1 MQANTLSLV
10 SVYPN
15 FNTISLRWNSKF
27 VIRNSLE
34 DPENQA
40 NINKAHD
47 LVETLFSAIMDNK
60 NNFNRLLNIATH
72 DYYTYTHSLN
82 VCSLSIGLG
91 SSIDLKDSELIELG
105 LGALLHDIGKCS
117 IDPFILNKPGVL
129 AAEEFKDIQCHITA
143 SKDLLKSNDQQ
154 ISKDSLSTILQHYER
169 MSGSGY
175 PYNLSGDQIHLFG
188 RIGAIVD
195 FYDALTTE

>member
-1 MQANTLSLV
+1 MKLSKCIPEFQ
-10 SVYPN
+10 YN
-15 FNTISLRWNSKF
+15 ILRENSKF
-27 VIRNSLE
+27 VIRYILD

-91 SSIDLKDSELIELG
+91 SSIDLKD
-105 LGALLHDIGKCS
+105 LLLCWEIK
-117 IDPFILNKPGVL
+117 
-129 AAEEFKDIQCHITA
+129 
-143 SKDLLKSNDQQ
+143 
-154 ISKDSLSTILQHYER
+154 
-169 MSGSGY
+169 
-175 PYNLSGDQIHLFG
+175 
-188 RIGAIVD
+188 
-195 FYDALTTE
+195 